1 VIAVDRE
8 KFNDEDVLGP
18 ADFTFHRMDL
28 FAYLFGPIP
37 EVDVV
42 VPLQGQIGS
51 VDSVKNPMGSLR
63 DSLTSNRFLL
73 DRLVES
79 GQKPLVV
86 FVSSDLCYRDVSRC
100 VYSLHKKTVE
110 GYLKIASQVHGIP
123 HVILRTGTAY
133 GPLQKRQSVV
143 NFYIG
148 RALEG
153 KTIPVYGTGDNRQ
166 AFLYIDDCVECV
178 RMACEGLFKQNRT
191 YPLFSEN
198 LRIVDIAKTVSEM
211 LGGEVEHVD
220 FPSLAKAVN
229 VGDLPITLPLP
240 EGWKPKVMLGDG
252 IERTAEWMKGE
263 EDAGRNS

>member
-1 VIAVDRE
+1 MKILVIGSSGFIGTHLVRDLIDAGHKVIAVDRE
-8 KFNDEDVLGP
+8 KFCDENVLESS
-18 ADFTFHRMDL
+18 DFMFHRMDL
-28 FAYLFGPIP
+28 FAYLFGPFP

-63 DSLTSNRFLL
+63 DSLMSNRFLL

-110 GYLKIASQVHGIP
+110 GYLKIVSQVHGIP

-133 GPLQKRQSVV
+133 GPLQKRDSVV
-143 NFYIG
+143 NFYIR

-153 KTIPVYGTGDNRQ
+153 KSIPVYGTGDNRQ
-166 AFLYIDDCVECV
+166 AFLYIDDCVV
-178 RMACEGLFKQNRT
+178 SVSRQIGHNAPNGLFLESRRRSHIKSYSWQQQP
-191 YPLFSEN
+191 YFS
-198 LRIVDIAKTVSEM
+198 K
-211 LGGEVEHVD
+211 
-220 FPSLAKAVN
+220 
-229 VGDLPITLPLP
+229 
-240 EGWKPKVMLGDG
+240 
-252 IERTAEWMKGE
+252 
-263 EDAGRNS
+263 